1 MSEKLRIHS
10 IETLGALDG
19 PGIRT
24 VIFFQG
30 CPMRC
35 SYCHNAD
42 TFNPSGGR
50 EESVNSLVAFC
61 ERYKNFYGKNGGVTL
76 SGGEPLMQHKGAT
89 ALMLALKQKGISSA
103 LDTAGSIFAPE
114 ALDAADLVILD
125 IKHTDKNAFM
135 SLTGYP
141 ADNSF
146 KTLEYLQN
154 NKKRF
159 WVRQVVLTGVTD
171 DAEQVKKLKKL
182 CVGAEKIEL
191 LPFHKMGENKWKTA
205 GIEYKL
211 AGVEPPKPETM
222 RLLNAELER

>member
-35 SYCHNAD
+35 AYCHNAD
-42 TFNPSGGR
+42 TFDPSGGK
-50 EESVNSLVAFC
+50 EESVENLVSFFFFF
-61 ERYKNFYGKNGGVTL
+61 KNFYGAKGGVTL
-76 SGGEPLMQHKGAT
+76 SGGEPLLQHKGAT
-89 ALMLALKQKGISSA
+89 ALMNALRAKGIHSA

-125 IKHTDKNAFM
+125 IKHTDKDAFK
-135 SLTGYP
+135 SLTGYS

-146 KTLEYLQN
+146 KTLEYLQK

-159 WVRQVVLTGVTD
+159 WVRQVILPGVTD
-171 DAEQVKKLKKL
+171 GVEQIRALKKL
-182 CVGAEKIEL
+182 SVGAEKVEL
-191 LPFHKMGENKWKTA
+191 LPFHNMGEKKWQTA
-205 GIEYKL
+205 GIEYTLKD
-211 AGVEPPKPETM
+211 AVPPSVEVM
-222 RLLNAELER
+222 DALRAELER